1 MKINKLQ
8 VKHQGR
14 LAVFLIFFGILW
26 GIHLP
31 AALGEEATEATREID
46 LGQSFISAFETNDE
60 AGMKSLVKENK
71 NSVSKKLVNM
81 ITYGISGEVKPEEMT
96 YLLNVTGKMAGI
108 YSTQFSDKRLENFVG
123 NYKKWT
129 QKEMDRRK
137 EAERIYYSY
146 KKDMKNKDYDAVV
159 DKWDKSLEIYREI
172 GDRLTE
178 AKRLNEIGITFG
190 KLGSF
195 KTSVKY
201 LNEARGINKEIGN
214 TWGEVNDLRFMAAG
228 YVALEDYPTAAET
241 YKSALTIVRELGDNT
256 QKDILLDEIA
266 TTENKIKNAKAK
278 TE

>member
-1 MKINKLQ
+1 MKITKLQ
-8 VKHQGR
+8 IRHQGR
-14 LAVFLIFFGILW
+14 LAVFLIFFGILC

-46 LGQSFISAFETNDE
+46 LGQSFISAFESNDE

-71 NSVSKKLVNM
+71 NSVSKELVNM

-108 YSTQFSDKRLENFVG
+108 YSAQFADKRLENFVG

-129 QKEMDRRK
+129 QKELDRRK

-201 LNEARGINKEIGN
+201 LDEARGINKEIGN

-228 YVALEDYPTAAET
+228 YVALEDYATAAET
-241 YKSALTIVRELGDNT
+241 YKSALNIVRELGDNT
-256 QKDILLDEIA
+256 QRDILLDEIA
-266 TTENKIKNAKAK
+266 TTENKMKNAKAK

>member
-8 VKHQGR
+8 VKHQR
-14 LAVFLIFFGILW
+14 LLVAFLIFFGILC
-26 GIHLP
+26 GLHLP
-31 AALGEEATEATREID
+31 AAFGEEEKAPEGID
-46 LGQSFISAFETNDE
+46 LGQSFINAFETKDE
-60 AGMKSLVKENK
+60 AQMKSLVIENK
-71 NSVSKKLVNM
+71 NAVSKELVNL
-81 ITYGISGEVKPEEMT
+81 ITYATSSEVKPEEMA
-96 YLLNVTGKMAGI
+96 YLVNVSGKMARI
-108 YSTQFSDKRLENFVG
+108 YTTQFADKRLENFVG

-129 QKEMDRRK
+129 QKELDRRRD
-137 EAERIYYSY
+137 ADRIYYSH

-159 DKWDKSLEIYREI
+159 DKWDKSLEMYREI

-228 YVALEDYPTAAET
+228 YVALEDYSTAAET

-256 QKDILLDEIA
+256 QRDVLLDEIA
-266 TTENKIKNAKAK
+266 STENKMKNAKAK

>member
-1 MKINKLQ
+1 MKITKLQ
-8 VKHQGR
+8 IRHQGR
-14 LAVFLIFFGILW
+14 LAVFLIFFGILC

-60 AGMKSLVKENK
+60 AAMKSLVKENK
-71 NSVSKKLVNM
+71 NSVSKELVNM

-108 YSTQFSDKRLENFVG
+108 YSAQFADKRLENFVG

-129 QKEMDRRK
+129 QKELDRRK

-201 LNEARGINKEIGN
+201 LDEARGINKEIGN

-228 YVALEDYPTAAET
+228 YVALEDYATAAET
-241 YKSALTIVRELGDNT
+241 YKSALNIVRELGDNT
-256 QKDILLDEIA
+256 QRDILLDEIA
-266 TTENKIKNAKAK
+266 TTENKMKNAKAK

>member
-8 VKHQGR
+8 VKHQR
-14 LAVFLIFFGILW
+14 LLVVFLIFFGILW
-26 GIHLP
+26 GMHLP
-31 AALGEEATEATREID
+31 AALGEEEKAPEGID
-46 LGQSFISAFETNDE
+46 LGQSFINAYESNDE
-60 AGMKSLVKENK
+60 AQMKTLVKENK
-71 NSVSKKLVNM
+71 NAVSKELVNM
-81 ITYGISGEVKPEEMT
+81 ITYATSSEVKPEEMT
-96 YLLNVTGKMAGI
+96 YLVNVSSKMAGI

-129 QKEMDRRK
+129 PKEQDKRK
-137 EAERIYYSY
+137 DADRIYYSY

-195 KTSVKY
+195 KTSIKY
-201 LNEARGINKEIGN
+201 LDEARGINKEIGN

-228 YVALEDYPTAAET
+228 YVALEDYATAAET
-241 YKSALTIVRELGDNT
+241 YKSALNIVRELGDNT
-256 QKDILLDEIA
+256 QRDILLYEIA
-266 TTENKIKNAKAK
+266 NAENKMKNAKAK

>member
-1 MKINKLQ
+1 MKITKLQ
-8 VKHQGR
+8 IRHQGR
-14 LAVFLIFFGILW
+14 LAVFLIFFGILC
-26 GIHLP
+26 GMHLP
-31 AALGEEATEATREID
+31 IAFGEEEKAPEGID
-46 LGQSFISAFETNDE
+46 LGQSFINAYESNDE
-60 AGMKSLVKENK
+60 AQMKTLVKENK
-71 NSVSKKLVNM
+71 NAVSKELVNM

-108 YSTQFSDKRLENFVG
+108 YSAQFADKRLENFVG

-201 LNEARGINKEIGN
+201 LDEARGINKEIGN

-228 YVALEDYPTAAET
+228 YVALEDYATAAET
-241 YKSALTIVRELGDNT
+241 YKSALNIVRELGDNT
-256 QKDILLDEIA
+256 QRDILLDEIA
-266 TTENKIKNAKAK
+266 TTENKMKNAKAK

>member
-1 MKINKLQ
+1 MKINKFQ
-8 VKHQGR
+8 IKHQR
-14 LAVFLIFFGILW
+14 LLAAFLIFFGMM
-26 GIHLP
+26 GGMRPP
-31 AALGEEATEATREID
+31 AALGEEATEAPGGID
-46 LGQSFISAFETNDE
+46 LGQSFINAFETNDE
-60 AGMKSLVKENK
+60 AQMKSLVKENK
-71 NSVSKKLVNM
+71 NAVSKELVNM
-81 ITYGISGEVKPEEMT
+81 ITYATSSEVKLEEMT
-96 YLLNVTGKMAGI
+96 WLINISGKMAGI

-123 NYKKWT
+123 KYKKWT
-129 QKEMDRRK
+129 QKEQDKRK
-137 EAERIYYSY
+137 DADRIYYSH

-195 KTSVKY
+195 KTSIKY
-201 LNEARGINKEIGN
+201 LDEARGINKEIGN

>member
-1 MKINKLQ
+1 
-8 VKHQGR
+8 
-14 LAVFLIFFGILW
+14 
-26 GIHLP
+26 
-31 AALGEEATEATREID
+31 
-46 LGQSFISAFETNDE
+46 
-60 AGMKSLVKENK
+60 
-71 NSVSKKLVNM
+71 M

-108 YSTQFSDKRLENFVG
+108 YSAQFADKRLENFVG

-129 QKEMDRRK
+129 QKELDRRK

-201 LNEARGINKEIGN
+201 LDEARGINKEIGN

-228 YVALEDYPTAAET
+228 YVALEDYAAAAET
-241 YKSALTIVRELGDNT
+241 YKSALNIVRELGDNT
-256 QKDILLDEIA
+256 QRDILLDEIA
-266 TTENKIKNAKAK
+266 TTENKMKNAKAK

>member
-8 VKHQGR
+8 VKHQR
-14 LAVFLIFFGILW
+14 LLVVFLIFFGILW
-26 GIHLP
+26 GMHLP
-31 AALGEEATEATREID
+31 VALGEEEKAPEGID
-46 LGQSFISAFETNDE
+46 LGQSFINAYESNDE
-60 AGMKSLVKENK
+60 AQMKTLVKENK
-71 NSVSKKLVNM
+71 NAVSKELVNM
-81 ITYGISGEVKPEEMT
+81 ITYATSSEVKPEEMT
-96 YLLNVTGKMAGI
+96 YLVNVSSKMAGI

-129 QKEMDRRK
+129 PKEQDKRK
-137 EAERIYYSY
+137 DADRIYYSY

-195 KTSVKY
+195 KTSIKY
-201 LNEARGINKEIGN
+201 LDEARGINKEIGN

-228 YVALEDYPTAAET
+228 YVALEDYATAAET
-241 YKSALTIVRELGDNT
+241 YKSALNIVRELGDNT
-256 QKDILLDEIA
+256 QRDILLDEIA
-266 TTENKIKNAKAK
+266 TTENKMKNAKAK